1 MPLARPYGPGQEEK
15 IKFKTQSK
23 RTNPIVRIFVY
34 IFAIAIKNQNQVDI
48 RYFDLARINDSFRPE
63 IDEAVNSVIT
73 SGWYLNGDET
83 KKFEKEFAEFCG
95 TSHCIGTGNGLD
107 ALTLVL
113 RSWKKMYKWNDND
126 EVIVPANTFIA
137 TVLAITDSGLK
148 PVFCEPKES
157 NALIDESRL
166 EQYINPKTRAIIPV
180 HLYGQLCNM
189 DEIMHLA
196 FKRGLKVLEDA
207 CQAHGAKSR
216 EGKRAGSLG
225 DAAAFSFYPG
235 KNIGALGDG
244 GAVTTSDNRLAETVR
259 CMANYGQVRK
269 YVNEYKG
276 KNSRLD
282 EIQAAMLR
290 IKLRRLDSDNEKRR
304 EIAKRYISDIKNEKL
319 ILPSMDCVGP
329 QHVFHIFAARTAKR
343 DMLQAN
349 LAINGIQT
357 LVHYPF
363 PPHKQKAY
371 EEYNSV
377 SMPIAERW
385 SAEELSLPISPLME
399 DEEVEYVINTINS
412 IKL

>member
-1 MPLARPYGPGQEEK
+1 M
-15 IKFKTQSK
+15 
-23 RTNPIVRIFVY
+23 
-34 IFAIAIKNQNQVDI
+34 DI

-63 IDEAVNSVIT
+63 IDEAVNNVIT

-83 KKFEKEFAEFCG
+83 KKFEKEFAEFTGC
-95 TSHCIGTGNGLD
+95 THCIGTGNGLD

-113 RSWKKMYKWNDND
+113 KAWKKIYKWNDND

-157 NALIDESRL
+157 NALMDESKL
-166 EQYINPKTRAIIPV
+166 EQYINARTRAIIPV
-180 HLYGQLCNM
+180 HLYGQICNM
-189 DEIMHLA
+189 EEIMHLA

-207 CQAHGAKSR
+207 CQAHGAKDKN
-216 EGKRAGSLG
+216 GKRAGNLG

-244 GAVTTSDNRLAETVR
+244 GAVTTSDEKLAETVR
-259 CMANYGQVRK
+259 CMANYGQVGK

-282 EIQAAMLR
+282 EIQAAILR
-290 IKLRRLDSDNEKRR
+290 VKLRRLDSDNEKRR
-304 EIAKRYISDIKNEKL
+304 EIAKKYILGIKNDGI
-319 ILPSMDCVGP
+319 ILPSSEYVGP
-329 QHVFHIFAARTAKR
+329 QHVFHIFAIRTAKR

-349 LAINGIQT
+349 LAIHGIQT

-371 EEYNSV
+371 EEYNNL
-377 SMPIAERW
+377 SMPIAEKW
-385 SAEELSLPISPLME
+385 SAEELSLPMSPLMH
-399 DEEVEYVINTINS
+399 DEEIDYIISTINS

>member
-1 MPLARPYGPGQEEK
+1 M
-15 IKFKTQSK
+15 
-23 RTNPIVRIFVY
+23 
-34 IFAIAIKNQNQVDI
+34 DI

-63 IDEAVNSVIT
+63 IDEAVNRVIT

-83 KKFEKEFAEFCG
+83 KKFEKEFAEFSG
-95 TSHCIGTGNGLD
+95 TRHCIGTGNGLD

-113 RSWKKMYKWNDND
+113 RAWKKMYKWNDND

-157 NALIDESRL
+157 NALIDESKL
-166 EQYINPKTRAIIPV
+166 EQYINAKTRAIIPV

-189 DEIMHLA
+189 DEIMQLA

-207 CQAHGAKSR
+207 CQAHGAKSKN
-216 EGKRAGSLG
+216 GKRAGGLG

-244 GAVTTSDNRLAETVR
+244 GAVTTNDDKLAVTVR
-259 CMANYGQVRK
+259 CLANYGQVRK

-304 EIAKRYISDIKNEKL
+304 EIAKKYISGINNEGL
-319 ILPSMDCVGP
+319 TLPSIESVGP
-329 QHVFHIFAARTAKR
+329 QHVFHIFAVRTAKR
-343 DMLQAN
+343 DLLQAN

-357 LVHYPF
+357 LVYYPF

-371 EEYNSV
+371 EEYNSL
-377 SMPIAERW
+377 SMPIAEKW
-385 SAEELSLPISPLME
+385 STEELSLPMSPLME
-399 DEEVEYVINTINS
+399 DEEVDYVINTINS

>member
-1 MPLARPYGPGQEEK
+1 MFGFLFIYLLSHK
-15 IKFKTQSK
+15 K
-23 RTNPIVRIFVY
+23 R
-34 IFAIAIKNQNQVDI
+34 KQVDI

-63 IDEAVNSVIT
+63 IDEAVNNVIT

-83 KKFEKEFAEFCG
+83 KKFEKEFAEFTGC
-95 TSHCIGTGNGLD
+95 THCIGTGNGLD

-113 RSWKKMYKWNDND
+113 KAWKKIYKWNDND

-148 PVFCEPKES
+148 PVFCEPKDS
-157 NALIDESRL
+157 NALMDESKL
-166 EQYINPKTRAIIPV
+166 EQYINARTRAIIPV

-189 DEIMHLA
+189 EEIMHLA

-207 CQAHGAKSR
+207 CQAHGAKDKN
-216 EGKRAGSLG
+216 GKRAGNLG

-244 GAVTTSDNRLAETVR
+244 GAVTTSDEKLAETVR

-282 EIQAAMLR
+282 EIQATILR
-290 IKLRRLDSDNEKRR
+290 VKLRRLDSDNEKRR
-304 EIAKRYISDIKNEKL
+304 EIAKKYISGIKNDGI
-319 ILPSMDCVGP
+319 ILPSSECVGP
-329 QHVFHIFAARTAKR
+329 QHVFHIFAIRTAKR

-349 LAINGIQT
+349 LAIHGIQT

-371 EEYNSV
+371 EEYNDL
-377 SMPIAERW
+377 SMPIAEKW
-385 SAEELSLPISPLME
+385 SAEELSLPMSPLMH
-399 DEEVEYVINTINS
+399 DEEIDYIISTINS

>member
-1 MPLARPYGPGQEEK
+1 MFGFLFIYLLSHK
-15 IKFKTQSK
+15 K
-23 RTNPIVRIFVY
+23 R
-34 IFAIAIKNQNQVDI
+34 KQVDI

-63 IDEAVNSVIT
+63 IDEAVNNVIT

-83 KKFEKEFAEFCG
+83 KKFEKEFAEFTGC
-95 TSHCIGTGNGLD
+95 THCIGTGNGLD

-113 RSWKKMYKWNDND
+113 KAWKKIYKWNDND

-148 PVFCEPKES
+148 PVFCEPKDS
-157 NALIDESRL
+157 NALMDESKL
-166 EQYINPKTRAIIPV
+166 EQYINARTRAIIPV

-189 DEIMHLA
+189 EEIMHLA

-207 CQAHGAKSR
+207 CQAHGAKDKN
-216 EGKRAGSLG
+216 GKRAGNLG

-244 GAVTTSDNRLAETVR
+244 GAVTTSDEKLAETVR

-282 EIQAAMLR
+282 EIQAAILR
-290 IKLRRLDSDNEKRR
+290 VKLRRLDSDNEKRR
-304 EIAKRYISDIKNEKL
+304 EIAKKYISGIKNDGI
-319 ILPSMDCVGP
+319 ILPSSECIEP
-329 QHVFHIFAARTAKR
+329 QHVFHIFAIRTAKR

-349 LAINGIQT
+349 LAIHGIQT

-371 EEYNSV
+371 EEYNNL
-377 SMPIAERW
+377 SMPIAEKW
-385 SAEELSLPISPLME
+385 SAEELSLPMSPLMH
-399 DEEVEYVINTINS
+399 DEEIDYIISTINS